1 MWQFIWR
8 LYSPIDEFWR
18 YLFHV
23 AKIHGITL
31 TDVGEIVKIAGA
43 FLALI
48 SAVALYMTNN
58 RIKASEL
65 LISLEKEYKEHIK
78 VFSEIESIQI
88 YDLDYKPY
96 LAKVNK
102 DKVELNQDEIEF
114 GIKLE
119 LAIRYLYLCSKIG
132 KLGVTKGHIQF
143 MSAYYL
149 KVFVYEVKKDASWKA
164 RLNLLDEEKYKRPD
178 LRDYMYK
185 YWHGVYFWAPHTR
198 RPWPARIIIYI
209 RQIPFRLGFW
219 FKTFHD

>member
-48 SAVALYMTNN
+48 SAVVLYRTNN

-65 LISLEKEYKEHIK
+65 LISLEIEYKEHIK
-78 VFSEIESIQI
+78 VVTEIEFVKI
-88 YDLDYKPY
+88 YDSKYKPY
-96 LAKVNK
+96 LEK
-102 DKVELNQDEIEF
+102 DPKDLKPEDIEI
-114 GIKLE
+114 GIQLE
-119 LAIRYLYLCSKIG
+119 SAIRYFYLCSKIG
-132 KLGVTKGHIQF
+132 KLGVTNGHIQF

-149 KVFVYEVKKDASWKA
+149 RVLVYEVKKEASWKA
-164 RLNLLDEEKYKRPD
+164 RLNPCNEEKYKRPE
-178 LRDYMYK
+178 LRNYMYK
-185 YWHGVYFWAPHTR
+185 YWHGVYFWAPHAR
-198 RPWPARIIIYI
+198 RPWPARIFIYI
-209 RQIPFRLGFW
+209 RQIPFRLRFW

>member
-31 TDVGEIVKIAGA
+31 TDVGEIVTIAGA

-48 SAVALYMTNN
+48 SAVVLYMTNN

-78 VFSEIESIQI
+78 VFFEIESSYI
-88 YDLDYKPY
+88 YDLKYKPY
-96 LAKVNK
+96 LTKIMEG
-102 DKVELNQDEIEF
+102 DGHLNQDEIEF

-132 KLGVTKGHIQF
+132 KLVLQLNFSLDSVSSGTIVIESGHSLV
-143 MSAYYL
+143 SATPY
-149 KVFVYEVKKDASWKA
+149 
-164 RLNLLDEEKYKRPD
+164 RPD
-178 LRDYMYK
+178 
-185 YWHGVYFWAPHTR
+185 PC
-198 RPWPARIIIYI
+198 
-209 RQIPFRLGFW
+209 GFNC
-219 FKTFHD
+219 